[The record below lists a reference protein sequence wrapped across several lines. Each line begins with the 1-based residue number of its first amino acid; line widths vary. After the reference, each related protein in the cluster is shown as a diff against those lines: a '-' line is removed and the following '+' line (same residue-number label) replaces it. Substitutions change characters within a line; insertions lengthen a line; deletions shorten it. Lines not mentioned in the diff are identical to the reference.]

1 MDELAG
7 SGAVQGSV
15 ESRALVQRMLGGAEL
30 GVGIAV
36 IGL

>member
-15 ESRALVQRMLGGAEL
+15 ESRALVREDACVEL
-30 GVGIAV
+30 N
-36 IGL
+36 LE